1 MEEVSS
7 EKRMTISNIK
17 LAIHNMYVYVRYIM
31 FVHIKHIMSS
41 HIFIMFFRS
50 RQVRLTGD
58 GRRTC
63 EDKNRPDLDYQLDRI
78 QALLET

>member
-1 MEEVSS
+1 MEELSS

-17 LAIHNMYVYVRYIM
+17 LAIHNMYVYVRYI
-31 FVHIKHIMSS
+31 KHIMQVKNSFFI
-41 HIFIMFFRS
+41 IFSRS

-58 GRRTC
+58 GRRTS

-78 QALLET
+78 QA